1 MKNRVEKYLPL
12 PEVFEQKKHKLIK
25 VYDFGDGWMIY
36 KRVKENSKFTEW
48 ELVKPKKQEEFNI
61 AGNTIPA
68 KIAYPNETSD
78 WGRIGFSLI
87 SLERAKEKYK
97 EIKNEEIEYNQKT
110 KIELPLKNKE
120 FTIKDL
126 IKKYPNY
133 SYSKIYIYISELLK
147 KHKLKITG
155 EKQNKKG
162 RSTKI
167 YKVL

>member
-1 MKNRVEKYLPL
+1 MKTEKYLPL
-12 PEVFEQKKHKLIK
+12 PEVFDQKGYKLTK

-36 KRVKENSKFTEW
+36 KRVKENRKFIEW
-48 ELVKPKKQEEFNI
+48 ELVKPKKQKEFNI

-78 WGRIGFSLI
+78 WGRIGFSLV
-87 SLERAKEKYK
+87 SLERAKEKHK
-97 EIKNEEIEYNQKT
+97 EIKNEEVEYNQET

-133 SYSKIYIYISELLK
+133 SYSKIYIFISELLEK
-147 KHKLKITG
+147 KKIKITG
-155 EKQNKKG
+155 EIKNKKG

-167 YKVL
+167 YKTL